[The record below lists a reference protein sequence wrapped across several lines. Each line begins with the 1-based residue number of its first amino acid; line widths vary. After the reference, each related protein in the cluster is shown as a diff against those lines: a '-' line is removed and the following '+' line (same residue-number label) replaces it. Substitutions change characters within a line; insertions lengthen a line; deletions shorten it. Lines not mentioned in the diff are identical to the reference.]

1 MFTNTRLFLNVL
13 AVTLFSGCYSHTPH
27 NAKTDF
33 EAFPVEKKLNEIELR
48 KIDEFTPDFIDLHND
63 SILYFVSAN
72 GDKGYHFALYQLT
85 EKTFL
90 HPQLPTG
97 RKEGQSLS
105 FHSYGFENNYLWVY
119 DVNKEKIIFSG
130 LDSIRDTSS
139 NHFIKELPAPGH
151 YYSVQLLNNTTLL
164 TSGNYDA
171 KDDYKIAT
179 MNLMNGQTTNQMT
192 PYASDSSAPF
202 NRAQKMAYESFLFVR
217 PSKDK
222 CVLAS
227 RFTDRIEIIDLN
239 SQKSIIVKGPEGFD
253 PEMKVVN
260 GRDARKISIHGP
272 NTRQAFVRGE
282 VTNNFIYLLYS
293 GNVNGT
299 KHLFYGKYI
308 YVYDWAGNP
317 VQRLELGNDVKD
329 FAVSHNDSLL
339 YTYNPMSKFISV
351 AKLTK

>member
-13 AVTLFSGCYSHTPH
+13 AVTLFAGCYSHTPKQS
-27 NAKTDF
+27 KTDF
-33 EAFPVEKKLNEIELR
+33 EAFPVEKKLDEVELR

-72 GDKGYHFALYQLT
+72 GEKRYHFALYHLQ

-90 HPQLPTG
+90 HPLLPAG
-97 RKEGQSLS
+97 RKEGQALG

-119 DVNKEKIIFSG
+119 DVNKEKITCTG
-130 LDSIRDTSS
+130 LDSLRDTSS

-151 YYSVQLLNNTTLL
+151 YYSVQLLNDSTLL

-179 MNLMNGQTTNQMT
+179 INLMNGQISNQMT
-192 PYASDSSAPF
+192 PYAPDSSASF

-227 RFTDRIEIIDLN
+227 RYTDRIEIIDLN
-239 SQKSIIVKGPEGFD
+239 SRKSIVVKGTEGFE
-253 PEMKVVN
+253 PEMKVVS
-260 GRDARKISIHGP
+260 GRDGRKISISGP

-293 GNVNGT
+293 GNVDGT

-308 YVYDWAGNP
+308 YVYDWDGKP
-317 VQRLELGNDVKD
+317 VQRLELANDVKD
-329 FAVSHNDSLL
+329 FAVTRNDSLL
-339 YTYNPMSKFISV
+339 YTYNPLSKFISV